1 MHAGIANLRFHL
13 KSVAGKT
20 FQAHAQPAIL
30 RNSQEAPGWPN
41 LSHLTSNMESI
52 SKCQRFVFH
61 FIYEWAHLVSI
72 HFKKKPL
79 LIWQFW
85 SGAYICADNLTSWIM
100 FRTILWNRLD
110 AYISCGS
117 AYHLWCNGKIK
128 YLFQCQIHPLNL
140 HFYVILSGE
149 WKGIIKSWSIRK
161 TFWTK
166 VHIILIFTVQAHP
179 LADQSWIHL
188 MKWWNYRGKL
198 GRYQWWGCYISLR

>member
-1 MHAGIANLRFHL
+1 
-13 KSVAGKT
+13 
-20 FQAHAQPAIL
+20 
-30 RNSQEAPGWPN
+30 
-41 LSHLTSNMESI
+41 MESI
-52 SKCQRFVFH
+52 SECQRFVFH
-61 FIYEWAHLVSI
+61 FIHEWAHLVSI
-72 HFKKKPL
+72 HFKKKPF

-117 AYHLWCNGKIK
+117 ACHLSCNGKIR
-128 YLFQCQIHPLNL
+128 YLFQCQIHLLNL
-140 HFYVILSGE
+140 HFHVILSGE

-179 LADQSWIHL
+179 LAGQSWIHL
-188 MKWWNYRGKL
+188 MKWLNYRGKL
-198 GRYQWWGCYISLR
+198 GRYQWWGCYISLVNFSVQEFFDIIKVPVTLSEPHSQLAGVTAACLRRRLYDIQ